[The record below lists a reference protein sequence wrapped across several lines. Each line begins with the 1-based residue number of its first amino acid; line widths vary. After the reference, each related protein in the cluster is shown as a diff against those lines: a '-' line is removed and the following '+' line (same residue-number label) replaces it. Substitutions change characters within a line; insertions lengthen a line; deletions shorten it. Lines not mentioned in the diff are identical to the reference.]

1 MEELLKEYEKVW
13 AIGYSLA
20 LMGWDSETYMPE
32 GSARERGEASAALVA
47 LKQSILTSEKFL
59 DLVERAEEE
68 ASDDV
73 ERGIVRVLRRAL
85 KYYTRI
91 PVELLREEERVT
103 NEAKIAWRKAKKR
116 ADFGTFRPY
125 LERIVE
131 IKREEAEHLGYE
143 NHPYDALLDLYEEG
157 FTVKDADRLFSG
169 LKPLTKELERILS
182 SGWPQEHPLEETPY
196 DAVRMRELNERILD
210 ILGFEREYQRLDT
223 SAHPFTEGIGLY
235 DVRIT
240 TWYHGK
246 DFRRSLLATVHEFG
260 HSLYERGCDP
270 SLWKTPVCGGVSLGV
285 HESQSRFWENYI
297 ARSRA
302 FSSLVAPLVREYL
315 NLDAS
320 PDDIFT
326 YFNLVRP
333 STIRVEADEVTY
345 NFHIML
351 RYELEKGLIEGSI
364 EVKELPQAWNEK
376 MEEYLGI
383 TPPNDAEGVLQ
394 DIHWSLGAMG
404 YFPTYS
410 IGTVLAVQIG
420 RKMEE
425 DLDLPSLVSEGK
437 FSPIREWLREKIHR
451 WGSVYP
457 PKELVRRALGED
469 LDPKAF
475 VDYVKVKYR

>member
-59 DLVERAEEE
+59 DFVERANEE
-68 ASDDV
+68 ASNDV

-85 KYYTRI
+85 KYYTRV

-116 ADFGTFRPY
+116 ADFNAFRPY

-157 FTVKDADRLFSG
+157 FTVKDADQLFSG

-182 SGWPQEHPLEETPY
+182 SGWPQEHPLEEAPY
-196 DAVRMRELNERILD
+196 DAVRMRELNERVLG
-210 ILGFEREYQRLDT
+210 ILGFEREYQRLDA

-302 FSSLVAPLVREYL
+302 FSSLITPLVKEYL
-315 NLDAS
+315 GLDVS
-320 PDDIFT
+320 PDDVFT

-351 RYELEKGLIEGSI
+351 RYELEKGLIEGSL

-425 DLDLPSLVSEGK
+425 DLDLPSLVSEGN